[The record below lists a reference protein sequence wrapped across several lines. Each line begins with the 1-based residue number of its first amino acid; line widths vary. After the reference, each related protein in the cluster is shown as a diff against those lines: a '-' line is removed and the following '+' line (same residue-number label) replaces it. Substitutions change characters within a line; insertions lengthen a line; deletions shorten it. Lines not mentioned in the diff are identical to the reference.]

1 MPLLVRRLLWS
12 PFIAFFA
19 ATLLIAGCSK
29 SSTDAG
35 LDKEDIDGD
44 GISNGNDLDIDGDG
58 IPNDQDP
65 DIDGDGI
72 PNGQDPD
79 KDGDG
84 KNDGTDGG
92 SPNGATAACVKMEVD
107 PLPAA
112 VDTGRP
118 TTVGW
123 RLLSATGDINC
134 GASTSGL
141 IRVYAKTNAEQTQS
155 ADVNPVGRVRA
166 VEILVPL
173 PLDCT
178 ETVQVTYDFTDIAT
192 LIGADPADGF
202 TYQAT
207 HPVDQTTCESELP
220 DVVAGCS
227 IDNSNI
233 GGLVESYISG
243 DEETLEACGP
253 IGTWDV
259 SAVTNM
265 KELFEDAYAFN
276 EDISDWDV
284 SKVTDMEYM
293 FSDASAFNQPIGNW
307 KVSEVSNM
315 NSMFYAASSFNH
327 DISGWDV
334 WRVGKMASMFNG
346 ATAFNQ
352 DLSGWCVPNVYA
364 TFNFANNSGFQ
375 DQPLK
380 HPNWGTCGESH
391 AIGET
396 ASDTDNDGIPNDSD
410 SDVDGDGIP
419 NMSDNDID
427 GDGIWNKDDPDI
439 DGDGKTNGIDPDA
452 DGDGTPDAE
461 DDTPGGPR

>member
-1 MPLLVRRLLWS
+1 M
-12 PFIAFFA
+12 
-19 ATLLIAGCSK
+19 TLLIRLLSVLVISTSLFVAGCSSGG
-29 SSTDAG
+29 SSAG

-92 SPNGATAACVKMEVD
+92 SPNGVTAACVKMEVD

-112 VDTGRP
+112 VDTGRM

-134 GASTSGL
+134 GVSTSGL
-141 IRVYAKTNAEQTQS
+141 IRVYAKTNAEQNQS
-155 ADVNPVGRVRA
+155 PEVNPVGEIREVQ
-166 VEILVPL
+166 ILVPD
-173 PLDCT
+173 PADCT
-178 ETVQVTYDFTDIAT
+178 ATTEVTYDFTEIAT

-220 DVVAGCS
+220 VVVAGCS

-265 KELFEDAYAFN
+265 YKLFHQKTNFN
-276 EDISDWDV
+276 EDISGWNV
-284 SKVTDMEYM
+284 SNVTDMGNM
-293 FSDASAFNQPIGNW
+293 FS
-307 KVSEVSNM
+307 
-315 NSMFYAASSFNH
+315 YASSFNH
-327 DISGWDV
+327 DISGWNV
-334 WRVGKMASMFNG
+334 SSVTNMYGMFNG
-346 ATAFNQ
+346 ATNLKQGISGWDVSNVTDMGSMFFGASSFNEDISGWNVSKVTKMTAMFKNAKAFNQ
-352 DLSGWCVPNVYA
+352 DLSKWNASALTICGVFAQYA
-364 TFNFANNSGFQ
+364 TDWLAAY
-375 DQPLK
+375 
-380 HPNWGTCGESH
+380 GESI
-391 AIGET
+391 A
-396 ASDTDNDGIPNDSD
+396 D
-410 SDVDGDGIP
+410 
-419 NMSDNDID
+419 
-427 GDGIWNKDDPDI
+427 
-439 DGDGKTNGIDPDA
+439 KTPPLSATLIAAGCGN
-452 DGDGTPDAE
+452 
-461 DDTPGGPR
+461 